1 MNKTDLKTTT
11 WYNPDYRSWPS
22 GIGFIHKPD
31 GTEILISDSEC
42 GPKNMDEAK
51 QEIKPEYLPTAVEH
65 IPGEF
70 WENKTTFFNIL
81 KKHGVTHIVDHEYH
95 EDIVTLDTYIKGFE
109 SYE

>member
-1 MNKTDLKTTT
+1 MKESDLKTTT

-42 GPKNMDEAK
+42 GPKNMEEAK
-51 QEIKPEYLPTAVEH
+51 KEFNPEYLPSAVEH

-70 WENKTTFFNIL
+70 WENREMFGNIL
-81 KKHGVTHIVDHEYH
+81 KKHGVTHVLDYEYYTSPVTIEKYLNELVD
-95 EDIVTLDTYIKGFE
+95 
-109 SYE
+109 

>member
-1 MNKTDLKTTT
+1 LSDINLNTTT

-42 GPKNMDEAK
+42 GPKNIEEAK
-51 QEIKPEYLPTAVEH
+51 KEIKPDHLPSAVEY

-70 WENKTTFFNIL
+70 WENKPTFFNIL
-81 KKHGVTHIVDHEYH
+81 KKHGVTHIVDYENHNGT
-95 EDIVTLDTYIKGFE
+95 VTLDTYIKGFE
-109 SYE
+109 TL

>member
-1 MNKTDLKTTT
+1 MRESDLHTTT

-42 GPKNMDEAK
+42 GPKNMQEAK
-51 QEIKPEYLPTAVEH
+51 KEIKPEFLPTAVEH

-70 WENKTTFFNIL
+70 WKHRKTFGKIL
-81 KKHGVTHIVDHEYH
+81 RKHGVTHVLDVEYH
-95 EDIVTLDTYIKGFE
+95 RGPVTLNTYLRGFK
-109 SYE
+109 